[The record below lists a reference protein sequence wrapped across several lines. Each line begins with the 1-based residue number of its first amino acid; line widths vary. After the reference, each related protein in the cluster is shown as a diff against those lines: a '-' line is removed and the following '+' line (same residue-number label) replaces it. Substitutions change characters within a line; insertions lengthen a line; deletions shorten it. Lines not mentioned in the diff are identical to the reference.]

1 MVQMKYLGSSM
12 LVLLAALISAVPSK
26 ADSAADN
33 YPARPIKVVV
43 PLSPGTTTDLVARI
57 FAERL
62 SQTLEQSVIVE
73 NKQGAGGTLAAKVVA
88 SAAPDGYTLGLVNSQ
103 HSINPA
109 VYKTLPYRTLEDFDA
124 VALVA
129 ESPSTVVV
137 APQLGVRSI
146 GEFIAYA
153 KKHPNEINYASSGI
167 GSQTHLAGAY
177 FATEAG
183 ISMVHVPYRDSS
195 VVVSD
200 MITNRAQ
207 ATFVP
212 PGFLLGQ
219 IKDGKLLALAVT
231 SREGIASPFKA
242 PSVNEAAIPGYEYNT
257 WFGFLAPAGVPAP
270 IMEKLAHALET
281 IAGEPTVKQK
291 LEALGIT
298 PRSRTLQAYQAYIK
312 ADVEKQAMIV
322 KAAGLTPH

>member
-1 MVQMKYLGSSM
+1 MMEMKHIGSSL
-12 LVLLAALISAVPSK
+12 LVLLAALISAVPGK
-26 ADSAADN
+26 AESAVEN
-33 YPARPIKVVV
+33 YPVRPIRLIV

-57 FAERL
+57 FADRL
-62 SQTLEQSVIVE
+62 SQLLEQAVVVE
-73 NKQGAGGTLAAKVVA
+73 NKQGAGGTLAAKAVA
-88 SAAPDGYTLGLVNSQ
+88 TAAPDGYTLGLVNSQ

-109 VYKTLPYRTLEDFDA
+109 VYKSLPYRTLEDFDA
-124 VALVA
+124 IALVA

-137 APQLGVRSI
+137 APQLGVRNI
-146 GEFIAYA
+146 GDFIAYA

-177 FATEAG
+177 FATRAG

-195 VVVSD
+195 VVISD
-200 MITNRAQ
+200 MITGRAQ

-219 IKDGKLLALAVT
+219 IKDGSLLALAVT
-231 SREGIASPFKA
+231 SEHGMTSPLKA
-242 PSVNEAAIPGYEYNT
+242 PSVNETAIPGYEYNT

-270 IMEKLAHALET
+270 ILEKLAHALEI
-281 IAGEPTVKQK
+281 IAGEPPVKQK
-291 LEALGIT
+291 LEALGVT
-298 PRSRTLQAYQAYIK
+298 ARSRALRDFQAYIK
-312 ADVEKQAMIV
+312 ADVEKEAMIV

>member
-1 MVQMKYLGSSM
+1 M
-12 LVLLAALISAVPSK
+12 LVLLAALISTVPGK
-26 ADSAADN
+26 AESAADN
-33 YPARPIKVVV
+33 YPTRPIRVVV
-43 PLSPGTTTDLVARI
+43 PLSPGTTTDIVARI
-57 FAERL
+57 FADRL
-62 SQTLEQSVIVE
+62 SQLLEQSIVVE
-73 NKQGAGGTLAAKVVA
+73 NKQGAGGTLAAKHVA
-88 SAAPDGYTLGLVNSQ
+88 SAAPDGYTLALVNSQ

-137 APQLGVRSI
+137 APQLGVHSI
-146 GEFIAYA
+146 GDFIAFA
-153 KKHPNEINYASSGI
+153 KRHPNEVNYASSGI

-177 FATEAG
+177 FATQAG
-183 ISMVHVPYRDSS
+183 IEMVHVPYRDSS

-219 IKDGKLLALAVT
+219 IRDGKLLALAVT
-231 SREGIASPFKA
+231 SREGITSPFAA
-242 PSVNEAAIPGYEYNT
+242 PSVSETAIPGYEYNT

-270 IMEKLAHALET
+270 ILEKLAHALEA
-281 IAGEPTVKQK
+281 IAREPAVKQK

-298 PRSRTLQAYQAYIK
+298 ARSRTLRDFQAYIK

>member
-1 MVQMKYLGSSM
+1 MKYLGSSM
-12 LVLLAALISAVPSK
+12 LALLAALISAAPGK
-26 ADSAADN
+26 AESAADN
-33 YPARPIKVVV
+33 YPAHPIKVVV

-62 SQTLEQSVIVE
+62 SQLLEQSVIVE
-73 NKQGAGGTLAAKVVA
+73 NKQGAGGTLAAKAVA
-88 SAAPDGYTLGLVNSQ
+88 AAAPDGYTLALVNSQ

-109 VYKTLPYRTLEDFDA
+109 VFKTLPYRTLEDFAA

-137 APQLGVRSI
+137 APQLGVHSI

-177 FATEAG
+177 FATAAG
-183 ISMVHVPYRDSS
+183 ISMVHVPYKDSS

-219 IKDGKLLALAVT
+219 INDGKLLALAVT
-231 SREGIASPFKA
+231 SREAITSPFKA

-257 WFGFLAPAGVPAP
+257 WFGFLAPAGVPEP
-270 IMEKLAHALET
+270 VLKKLAHALET
-281 IAGEPTVKQK
+281 IAGEPATKQK

-298 PRSRTLQAYQAYIK
+298 ARSRTLQDFQAYIK